1 MTEEETLTAES
12 TMGPE
17 ERLALLKLPI
27 EERRK
32 ILAEQAERLAQ
43 YYEDPEEAKEREL
56 WQGGDIVEL

>member
-32 ILAEQAERLAQ
+32 FLAEQAERLAQ
-43 YYEDPEEAKEREL
+43 YYEDPEETKEREL